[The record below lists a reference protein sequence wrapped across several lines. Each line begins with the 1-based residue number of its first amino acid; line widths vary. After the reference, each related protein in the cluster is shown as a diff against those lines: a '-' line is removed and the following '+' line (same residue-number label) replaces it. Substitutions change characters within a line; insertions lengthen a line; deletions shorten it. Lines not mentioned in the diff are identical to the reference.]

1 MKVTTERLEDCQV
14 NVIIEMDAA
23 EIEQKLRKT
32 ARTISRDFNVPG
44 YRRGRAPYHTV
55 IRVFGR
61 EAVQQEAFDE
71 FGQEL
76 YEKALEEVEYDPY
89 QPGELQEVEWD
100 PFRMTVLLPIRPEVD
115 LGDYRAVRVPY
126 EPEPVTEEQ
135 IDEFLVD
142 TQQEHA
148 QWVPVE
154 RPAALGDQV
163 VIDAEGRIGD
173 QVVLSNE
180 AHEMR
185 LDADADHP
193 LPGFHEQIV
202 GVSPGGEKTFT
213 LTYPE
218 DDFEEDVAGKEATFT
233 VALQSVKEED
243 LPPLDDDLAMMV
255 GDYDTLDE
263 LKASVRERMETE
275 AAGRAEAEYLD
286 KVLDAMIEAATRI
299 EYPPAAVDNEA
310 DLALDQMGRNL
321 ASSGIELDT
330 YLEMLGT
337 TREVYKQELRPAAE
351 DRLKKRLVLSHVA
364 EQEGLEPEPSAI
376 EDQISQMSEA
386 MGEQSDA
393 MREVLNSP
401 GGRLSVASDLTV
413 SLAQERVVLIGKGE
427 APPLEDDGEAD
438 ADDEAG
444 AETETEGETEDEIES
459 GVEAEAGESAPVSA
473 PKTEETGAAVTSEQP
488 ASESAESSEEEKTEP
503 ADESEDR
510 ASE

>member
-14 NVIIEMDAA
+14 NVIVELDAA

-61 EAVQQEAFDE
+61 EAVQQEAFED

-76 YEKALEEVEYDPY
+76 YEKALEQVEYEPY

-135 IDEFLVD
+135 IDEFLAD
-142 TQQEHA
+142 IQQEHA

-173 QVVLSNE
+173 EVVLSNE
-180 AHEMR
+180 GHEMR
-185 LDADADHP
+185 LDAEADYP
-193 LPGFHEQIV
+193 LPGFHEAIV

-218 DDFEEDVAGKEATFT
+218 DDFEENVAGKEATFT
-233 VALQSVKEED
+233 VTLQSAKEED

-255 GDYDTLDE
+255 GDYDTLDD
-263 LKASVRERMETE
+263 LKTSVRERMETE
-275 AAGRAEAEYLD
+275 AAEKAEAEYLD
-286 KVLDAMIEAATRI
+286 KVLEAMIEAATRI

-310 DLALDQMGRNL
+310 ELALDQ
-321 ASSGIELDT
+321 IELDT
-330 YLEMLGT
+330 YLDMLGT

-364 EQEGLEPEPSAI
+364 EQEGLAPEPEAI
-376 EDQISQMSEA
+376 EDQISQVSEA

-393 MREVLNSP
+393 MREVLNTP
-401 GGRLSVASDLTV
+401 GGRLSVVNDLLI
-413 SLAQERVVLIGKGE
+413 SMAQERVVLIGKGE
-427 APPLEDDGEAD
+427 APPLEDEDKAE
-438 ADDEAG
+438 
-444 AETETEGETEDEIES
+444 AETESEDEAEGETEP
-459 GVEAEAGESAPVSA
+459 GAEAEKAESTPVSA
-473 PKTEETGAAVTSEQP
+473 REAEETGAEVVSGQAV
-488 ASESAESSEEEKTEP
+488 SESPEPSEEQET
-503 ADESEDR
+503 ASGDESETG
-510 ASE
+510 A

>member
-44 YRRGRAPYHTV
+44 YRRGKAPYHTV

-76 YEKALEEVEYDPY
+76 YEKALEEVEYEAY

-115 LGDYRAVRVPY
+115 LGDYRAVRVPH

-185 LDADADHP
+185 LDAEANHP
-193 LPGFHEQIV
+193 LPGFHEQVV

-310 DLALDQMGRNL
+310 DLALDQMERNL

-330 YLEMLGT
+330 YLEMMGT
-337 TREVYKQELRPAAE
+337 TRDVYKLELRPAAE

-364 EQEGLEPEPSAI
+364 EQEGLVPEPEAI
-376 EDQISQMSEA
+376 DEQIGQMTEA
-386 MGEQSDA
+386 MGEQADA
-393 MREVLNSP
+393 MRAVLNTP
-401 GGRLSVASDLTV
+401 EGRLSVANDLLV
-413 SLAQERVVLIGKGE
+413 SMAQERVVLIGKGE
-427 APPLEDDGEAD
+427 APPLEDD
-438 ADDEAG
+438 DEAG
-444 AETETEGETEDEIES
+444 AETETEGETESETEGEAEAELEPD
-459 GVEAEAGESAPVSA
+459 VEAEGDDPAPVSVPEA
-473 PKTEETGAAVTSEQP
+473 EGAEDAVTSEQP
-488 ASESAESSEEEKTEP
+488 ASESSEEETEP
-503 ADESEDR
+503 AGDSESG

>member
-76 YEKALEEVEYDPY
+76 YEKALEEVEYEPY

-100 PFRMTVLLPIRPEVD
+100 PFRMTVLLPIRPEAD

-135 IDEFLVD
+135 IDEFLAD

-180 AHEMR
+180 GHEMR
-185 LDADADHP
+185 LDAEANHP
-193 LPGFHEQIV
+193 LPGFHEEIV

-218 DDFEEDVAGKEATFT
+218 DDFEENVAGKEATFT
-233 VALQSVKEED
+233 LTLQSVKEED

-263 LKASVRERMETE
+263 LKASMRDRMETE
-275 AAGRAEAEYLD
+275 AAERAEAEYLD

-310 DLALDQMGRNL
+310 ELALDQMGRNL

-351 DRLKKRLVLSHVA
+351 NRLKKRLVLSHVA
-364 EQEGLEPEPSAI
+364 EQEGLEPEPEAI
-376 EDQISQMSEA
+376 EDQIGQMSEA

-393 MREVLNSP
+393 LRAVLSTP
-401 GGRLSVASDLTV
+401 EGRLSVANDLLV
-413 SLAQERVVLIGKGE
+413 SIAQERVVLIGKGE
-427 APPLEDDGEAD
+427 APPLEDEAEPD
-438 ADDEAG
+438 LEAEDDEL
-444 AETETEGETEDEIES
+444 
-459 GVEAEAGESAPVSA
+459 APVSA
-473 PKTEETGAAVTSEQP
+473 PETEETEPVVTSVQP
-488 ASESAESSEEEKTEP
+488 ASESAESSEEEETEP
-503 ADESEDR
+503 AGESEDG